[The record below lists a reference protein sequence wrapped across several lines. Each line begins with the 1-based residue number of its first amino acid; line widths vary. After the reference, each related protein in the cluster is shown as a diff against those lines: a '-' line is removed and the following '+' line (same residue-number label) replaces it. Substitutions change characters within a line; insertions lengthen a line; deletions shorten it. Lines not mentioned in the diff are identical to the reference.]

1 MWQKTGLSSCRVL
14 RQGSL
19 TPGARRGRASAALD
33 AGLNLPSPWPYGSVA
48 GSANVGADKVR
59 KPPKC
64 HLRGLHVTS
73 AVRRLGHP
81 HPHSTA
87 LPYKER
93 HIVVTTCGELYK
105 KWRAEGRLGYKHA
118 PDTGAV
124 VPLTYV
130 HTGMDR
136 AEHKE
141 RGERP
146 LVLVFTGSPGQYQD
160 FSYTIPFLNRHGADV
175 LCFNWPNFSFTEKTR
190 YWWHSSEEKAQLAT
204 DFLKELDI
212 KEVDM
217 LVSHSS
223 GAYPAVQ
230 LTAEQSDVQVKSLAL
245 LMPTTGTDVSA
256 ARSLAVNLKPMEW
269 MLRNMY
275 GLSVLAAFTKWVMK
289 LNGHP
294 LKPNMNDVFFA
305 YLSTTSIDDTR
316 YERQLT
322 TLRERGVPMV
332 VMISGTDKL
341 ISTENNRKFLR
352 KLGHDPGRTWLY
364 DSKGNLISRGEYGTV
379 KVVEMTTGSHYA
391 FSRHSD
397 VCNQEL
403 LELLSRASLYPK
415 RFRA

>member
-33 AGLNLPSPWPYGSVA
+33 AGLNLPSPWPYGSIA

-59 KPPKC
+59 NSHKC
-64 HLRGLHVTS
+64 HIRGLRATS

-81 HPHSTA
+81 HPHSIP

-118 PDTGAV
+118 PYTGAV

-146 LVLVFTGSPGQYQD
+146 LVLVFTGTPGQYRD
-160 FSYTIPFLNRHGADV
+160 FSYTIPFLDRHGADV
-175 LCFNWPNFSFTEKTR
+175 LCFHWPNFSFTEKTR
-190 YWWHSSEEKAQLAT
+190 YWWHSSEEKTQLAI

-212 KEVDM
+212 KDAVR
-217 LVSHSS
+217 SH
-223 GAYPAVQ
+223 P
-230 LTAEQSDVQVKSLAL
+230 L
-245 LMPTTGTDVSA
+245 
-256 ARSLAVNLKPMEW
+256 NLKALDW

-275 GLSVLAAFTKWVMK
+275 GLSVLKSFIKWVMK
-289 LNGHP
+289 LSGHP
-294 LKPNMNDVFFA
+294 LKSNMNDVFFT
-305 YLSTTSIDDTR
+305 YLSTTSINDTR
-316 YERQLT
+316 YEQQLK
-322 TLRERGVPMV
+322 TLRERRVPMV

-341 ISTENNRKFLR
+341 ISTENNRNFLR
-352 KLGHDPGRTWLY
+352 KLGHDPDRTWLY
-364 DSKGNLISRGEYGTV
+364 DSKGNLISRGEYGVV
-379 KVVEMTTGSHYA
+379 KVIEMTKGSHYA